1 MFILG
6 ICTDLVLLHDCT
18 LIHATIFRNRVCES
32 ATSPM
37 LSAIGVIR
45 AHCIEVASYPHQLRI
60 PIQLPHV
67 IDHIVIHG
75 VKYDLIL
82 HY

>member
-1 MFILG
+1 
-6 ICTDLVLLHDCT
+6 
-18 LIHATIFRNRVCES
+18 
-32 ATSPM
+32 M

-75 VKYDLIL
+75 VKDGLIL